1 MEILLPRRPESSSWL
16 LSRIFSPSK
25 LISPPTIL
33 PGGLAIRRI
42 TESAVTLLP
51 QPLSPTTPNVSP
63 GFMVKETS
71 LTALTTPLLVKKYVL
86 RLLTS
91 SKFVAISFLRLLVL
105 GSWVKRVAHA
115 IADKR

>member
-1 MEILLPRRPESSSWL
+1 MLFSRM
-16 LSRIFSPSK
+16 LSPLK

-33 PGGLAIRRI
+33 PGGLAIRRM

-63 GFMVKETS
+63 GFMVKVTS

-91 SKFVAISFLRLLVL
+91 SRFVAISFLRLLVL
-105 GSWVKRVAHA
+105 GAWVKCVAQA
-115 IADKR
+115 IADEGKDH